1 MVRLGAL
8 SGRGEVLIGGIPH
21 GQVHYAIEECH
32 QGGLGGRRGQ
42 ITGDD
47 QLLRAIWDQ
56 AFEVQLASAAGPIA
70 AAIASRTTGSRLIR
84 ETEGLVAHQLLNDR
98 RTAPRSA
105 PRRRTML
112 ETIAVILIILW
123 LLGMVSGY
131 TLGNFIYVL
140 LVIAIVLFLVR
151 LISGRRV

>member
-1 MVRLGAL
+1 VEAL
-8 SGRGEVLIGGIPH
+8 DEAVPCGSCASTTSAVNEN
-21 GQVHYAIEECH
+21 A
-32 QGGLGGRRGQ
+32 
-42 ITGDD
+42 
-47 QLLRAIWDQ
+47 
-56 AFEVQLASAAGPIA
+56 ASAARTMGRDEVA
-70 AAIASRTTGSRLIR
+70 AMA
-84 ETEGLVAHQLLNDR
+84 GLVAQRLLRDP
-98 RTAPRSA
+98 RTAPNPA